1 MGGVGTGIG
10 AMSSQIGTSSVMGRT
25 NLQGLTQSMAVVGK
39 YQFAI
44 IVGNKFTL
52 YMYIYIVVAF
62 FLQSELFKCQY
73 QLSIKVPTLSQMGRR
88 QATYY
93 CLETVTYSQVYGGLN
108 AMHVYTS
115 LVPRVKNWAWEQC
128 IYAMSA
134 IEYQLLSQ
142 CENCLLA
149 GSSFGGGPVFGN
161 SPTPAAFGSPPLFGS
176 AVSTNG
182 MEGR

>member
-1 MGGVGTGIG
+1 
-10 AMSSQIGTSSVMGRT
+10 
-25 NLQGLTQSMAVVGK
+25 
-39 YQFAI
+39 
-44 IVGNKFTL
+44 
-52 YMYIYIVVAF
+52 
-62 FLQSELFKCQY
+62 
-73 QLSIKVPTLSQMGRR
+73 
-88 QATYY
+88 
-93 CLETVTYSQVYGGLN
+93 
-108 AMHVYTS
+108 MHVYTS